1 MSPTRKRKR
10 AGDEDPLR
18 RWGSHLQDY
27 DIKEGKAPRA
37 TNDKSRSSAKSRKKA
52 PPRLSLPPQTDA
64 LRQLLSIISVE
75 QDIDEMLSRQDDEG
89 DLEASDDSD
98 ADDSDANDSDADDQS
113 ATVDDA
119 AGERL
124 NEQTIDCSMLRN
136 VLDEAVVKYSQE
148 ILGLDSLSE
157 LQRQDIERHDG

>member
-75 QDIDEMLSRQDDEG
+75 QDIDETLSRQDDEG

-98 ADDSDANDSDADDQS
+98 ADDSDATDSDADDQS

-124 NEQTIDCSMLRN
+124 NEQTIDCLMLRN

>member
-1 MSPTRKRKR
+1 M
-10 AGDEDPLR
+10 
-18 RWGSHLQDY
+18 
-27 DIKEGKAPRA
+27 
-37 TNDKSRSSAKSRKKA
+37 
-52 PPRLSLPPQTDA
+52 PPQTDA
-64 LRQLLSIISVE
+64 LHQLLSIISVE
-75 QDIDEMLSRQDDEG
+75 QEIDETLSRQDDEG

-98 ADDSDANDSDADDQS
+98 ADDSDVDDQS

-136 VLDEAVVKYSQE
+136 VLDEAVVKYGQE

-157 LQRQDIERHDG
+157 LQRQDFERHDG

>member
-1 MSPTRKRKR
+1 
-10 AGDEDPLR
+10 
-18 RWGSHLQDY
+18 
-27 DIKEGKAPRA
+27 
-37 TNDKSRSSAKSRKKA
+37 
-52 PPRLSLPPQTDA
+52 LPPQTDA

-75 QDIDEMLSRQDDEG
+75 QDIDETLSRQDDEG

-98 ADDSDANDSDADDQS
+98 ADDSDANHSDADDQS

-148 ILGLDSLSE
+148 ILGLDSRKQRLTSMQPFFKLLSYSHTSPFTMF
-157 LQRQDIERHDG
+157 LTNSLFSL